1 MEEKIV
7 YKGTTTKGHTI
18 LIRYPTE
25 KDAQTMCD
33 YINALSI
40 EQTFV
45 RFQGEQISLE
55 DEEKY
60 LQEQLKKI
68 AKKQTVQLLVFCN
81 EQLIGIAGIDMKD
94 RTEKHEGVLGIS
106 LQKEFRGE
114 GIGKKLMELLLQEA
128 EDNVP
133 NLRLVTLGVFGHN
146 DLAINMYKKFG
157 FFEHGRLPEGVA
169 HKGQFVDHVYMYKKI
184 R

>member
-1 MEEKIV
+1 MEEKII
-7 YKGTTTKGHTI
+7 YKGTTTKGNSI

-25 KDAQTMCD
+25 KDAQAMCD

-40 EQTFV
+40 EQTFI
-45 RFQGEQISLE
+45 RFQGEQVSLE

-68 AKKQTVQLLVFCN
+68 AQKQTVQLLVLCN
-81 EQLIGIAGIDMKD
+81 QQLIGIAAIDMKD

-106 LQKEFRGE
+106 LQKELRGE
-114 GIGKKLMELLLQEA
+114 GIGKKLMELILQEA
-128 EDNVP
+128 KK
-133 NLRLVTLGVFGHN
+133 NLLDLRIVTLGVFGHN

-157 FFEHGRLPEGVA
+157 FFEHGRLPEGTL
-169 HKGQFVDHVYMYKKI
+169 HKGQYVDHVYMYKKI